1 MKKLLLLIVAVF
13 ALNFAFA
20 QVFKLKATDFSYM
33 YKTNYGSWS
42 DWSTWD
48 KCSVLCTVDIN
59 KDRITIYSKETQVY
73 DIIENSN
80 TFYDEDGDLVWN
92 LVGIDNEG
100 IQCVVR
106 ILKKSSGT
114 TQLYVNYSDI
124 RWVYNVYSLD

>member
-20 QVFKLKATDFSYM
+20 QVYKLKATDFAYM
-33 YKTNYGSWS
+33 YKSNYGNWS

-48 KCSVLCTVDIN
+48 ECSVLCTVDIN

-73 DIIENSN
+73 DIIENSD

>member
-1 MKKLLLLIVAVF
+1 MKKLLLLLVTVF
-13 ALNFAFA
+13 ALNLAFA
-20 QVFKLKATDFSYM
+20 QVYKLKATDFAYM
-33 YKTNYGSWS
+33 YKSNNGSWS
-42 DWSTWD
+42 DWSSWD
-48 KCSVLCTVDIN
+48 ECSVLCTVDIN

-73 DIIENSN
+73 DIIENSDSY
-80 TFYDEDGDLVWN
+80 YDEDGDLVWS

-114 TQLYVNYSDI
+114 TQLYVNYNDI

>member
-13 ALNFAFA
+13 ALNLAFA
-20 QVFKLKATDFSYM
+20 QVYKLKATDFAYM
-33 YKTNYGSWS
+33 YKSNNGSWS

-48 KCSVLCTVDIN
+48 ECSVLCTVDIN

-73 DIIENSN
+73 DIIENSDSY
-80 TFYDEDGDLVWN
+80 YDEDGDLVWS

-114 TQLYVNYSDI
+114 TQLYVNYNDI

>member
-13 ALNFAFA
+13 ALNLAFA
-20 QVFKLKATDFSYM
+20 QVYKLKATDFAYM
-33 YKTNYGSWS
+33 YKSNNGSWS
-42 DWSTWD
+42 DWSSWD
-48 KCSVLCTVDIN
+48 ECSVLCTVDIN

-73 DIIENSN
+73 DIIENSDSY
-80 TFYDEDGDLVWN
+80 YDEDGDLVWS

-106 ILKKSSGT
+106 IIKKSSGT
-114 TQLYVNYSDI
+114 TQLYVNYNDI

>member
-13 ALNFAFA
+13 ALNFSFA
-20 QVFKLKATDFSYM
+20 QVYKLKATDFAYM

>member
-1 MKKLLLLIVAVF
+1 MKLKTLVLFGLLVS
-13 ALNFAFA
+13 NFAFA
-20 QVFKLKATDFSYM
+20 QVYKLKATDFAYM
-33 YKTNYGSWS
+33 YKANNSSWS

-48 KCSVLCTVDIN
+48 ECSVLCTVDIN

-73 DIIENSN
+73 DIIENSD
-80 TFYDEDGDLVWN
+80 TYYDEDGDLVWN

>member
-13 ALNFAFA
+13 ALNLAFA
-20 QVFKLKATDFSYM
+20 QVYKLKATDFAYM
-33 YKTNYGSWS
+33 YKSNNGSWS
-42 DWSTWD
+42 DWSSWD
-48 KCSVLCTVDIN
+48 ECSVLCTVDIN

-73 DIIENSN
+73 DIIENSDSY
-80 TFYDEDGDLVWN
+80 YDEDGDLVWS

-114 TQLYVNYSDI
+114 TQLYVNYNDI